1 MRKYLPTLW
10 LLPFFLMLFAF
21 QWLPLGWIMKDSV
34 ISGTTGAL
42 SLDNFKQI
50 FTSSYY
56 LTSISNATEI
66 SLYSAFIGLLIAI
79 IISHAMYVSRPTSR
93 FMVGFLNMISNFAGV
108 PLAFAFIIIL
118 GLNGI
123 ITVLLKNWGLGEFQ
137 LYSQLGLSLVYVYF
151 QLPLAVLLLYPSFD
165 ALRPEWQEAS
175 AILGAKKW
183 QFWWHVGLPV
193 LRNPIITTFVIL
205 YANAVGSYAT
215 AFALIGNNYN
225 LLTIRI
231 TALVAG
237 DLFPHPHLAAALSL
251 TLVANILIVALIGR
265 LIMRS
270 RHAKK

>member
-1 MRKYLPTLW
+1 MRKYLPALW

-79 IISHAMYVSRPTSR
+79 IISHAMYISRPTSR

-165 ALRPEWQEAS
+165 ALHPEWQEAS